1 MPTTFPSLIERLVT
15 RAEHGQLT
23 ETQHTIVGRACA
35 RQLGAIPVK
44 RHSSR
49 HPSNPRPVF
58 RYR

>member
-1 MPTTFPSLIERLVT
+1 MPTTFTSLIERLVT

-23 ETQHTIVGRACA
+23 EAQHAIVGRACA
-35 RQLGAIPVK
+35 RQVGAIPVN

-49 HPSNPRPVF
+49 RPSNPRPVF

>member
-1 MPTTFPSLIERLVT
+1 MPTTFPSLIDRLVT

-35 RQLGAIPVK
+35 RQLGAIPTRK
-44 RHSSR
+44 HTRR
-49 HPSNPRPVF
+49 ETTPRPVF